1 MKSQKFDI
9 VAKNPDGVR
18 KDQVPEVL
26 KALLADR
33 FKLVTHRDSKVQQV
47 YALVVGRNGPKLRKS
62 TPEADEFAPDP
73 AVTTPPGDPYG
84 SLRTNGTKRELL
96 KVTMSGLAKV
106 LTTFMEHPVIDMTN
120 LNGNYQIGWEVLP
133 PPRPE
138 PGHAPAETNAHNKQ
152 CNSGRDD
159 QCYSR
164 GRTEVGTYESAR
176 GDDLG

>member
-1 MKSQKFDI
+1 M
-9 VAKNPDGVR
+9 
-18 KDQVPEVL
+18 L

-47 YALVVGRNGPKLRKS
+47 YALVVGRNGPKLKKS

-73 AVTTPPGDPYG
+73 ALTTPPGDPYG
-84 SLRTNGTKRELL
+84 PLRTNGSKRELL

-133 PPRPE
+133 PRVLNRGRLPRKPMRTINS
-138 PGHAPAETNAHNKQ
+138 ATADAMTNAIVEAGLKLEPTKAPVEMILVDHLEKLPTDN
-152 CNSGRDD
+152 
-159 QCYSR
+159 
-164 GRTEVGTYESAR
+164 
-176 GDDLG
+176 